1 VTPVEELEA
10 LLKAEAKYLA
20 RNKIASLYADQATRD
35 KYSRHMAFFALGRK
49 YKTRAFIAA
58 NRVGKTL
65 GGGGYE
71 TTLHLTGDYP
81 AWWHGHRFERP
92 VDWWAAG
99 DTKETVRDIIQ
110 TKLVGPETA
119 RGTGLIPAD
128 CLGKIRLRTNGNG
141 AIDTV
146 EVLHKPTKR
155 WSLLGFKSYD
165 QGRTSF
171 QGTEKDGIWLDEESD
186 EGIRAECALRLMTT
200 GGLLIE
206 TFTPLK
212 GLTPIVTKYMEGGDL
227 SENQIIEGEDRA
239 VVMAGWDDVP
249 HLGAEEKARMLAESE
264 PHLRD
269 ARSKGIPSLGSGAI
283 YPVLEEDI
291 LVDDF
296 AIPAHWPRAYGMDV
310 GWKKTAAI
318 WGALDRDTDTLYLYA
333 EHYRGQAEPV
343 IHATA
348 IKAKGDW
355 IPGAIDPASRGRS
368 QTDGKKLL
376 SLYQAEGLELLT
388 ADNAVEAG
396 LYDVWQ
402 RLSTGKLKV
411 VKSLQSWRSEYR
423 MYRRDE
429 KGKIVKD
436 KDHLMDA
443 TRYLVRS
450 GLKIARVMPIKKA
463 RARAW
468 EPGVPGM
475 GL

>member
-1 VTPVEELEA
+1 
-10 LLKAEAKYLA
+10 
-20 RNKIASLYADQATRD
+20 
-35 KYSRHMAFFALGRK
+35 
-49 YKTRAFIAA
+49 
-58 NRVGKTL
+58 
-65 GGGGYE
+65 
-71 TTLHLTGDYP
+71 
-81 AWWHGHRFERP
+81 
-92 VDWWAAG
+92 
-99 DTKETVRDIIQ
+99 
-110 TKLVGPETA
+110 
-119 RGTGLIPAD
+119 
-128 CLGKIRLRTNGNG
+128 
-141 AIDTV
+141 
-146 EVLHKPTKR
+146 
-155 WSLLGFKSYD
+155 
-165 QGRTSF
+165 
-171 QGTEKDGIWLDEESD
+171 
-186 EGIRAECALRLMTT
+186 
-200 GGLLIE
+200 
-206 TFTPLK
+206 
-212 GLTPIVTKYMEGGDL
+212 
-227 SENQIIEGEDRA
+227 
-239 VVMAGWDDVP
+239 
-249 HLGAEEKARMLAESE
+249 
-264 PHLRD
+264 
-269 ARSKGIPSLGSGAI
+269 LGSGAI